1 MPSSLIFSAAYG
13 SLGDVAPILAV
24 VKEVLLAGKP
34 EVESVTVIVN
44 AYFQP
49 HCAAL
54 VALGARVETLGSAP
68 EYAAALADV
77 AGRWNGPQDTIA
89 MWLSGLEQHYALFV
103 RLEEEAASRGCRA
116 TFVGHPL
123 DVAVRILEEARS
135 ARAMTVVL
143 QPWMLRSVGNQP
155 SQYEYMPVF
164 SCYPACIK
172 AGVYKLQDLVVD
184 SVFAAPINAFRA
196 KLGLAPVARIYH
208 TWFQCAGLLGLWP
221 DWLASDAPAHDW
233 PERLRLCGFAFP
245 SDAADSAPERGA
257 DLSSPRGDIS
267 DELRAFIADA
277 KAAGAPL
284 CVITLGTSPPP
295 YAARLFA
302 SAADACARIGARALL
317 LCCVESLLPPAPL
330 PAHVMA
336 CSFAPFDVVLQHAA
350 VFVYNGGF
358 GGFSQALRAGIAHV
372 IIPGRFDQ
380 PHNAVTVTKMGVG
393 VRLPVRALN
402 PRRLAAALRSAM
414 APGVGVKCKAFAAMV
429 AANDSA
435 SGARIAAEH
444 IVAFAAAS

>member
-13 SLGDVAPILAV
+13 SMGDVAPVLAV
-24 VKEVLLAGKP
+24 VKEVLLAGSA
-34 EVESVTVIVN
+34 EVESVTLIVN

-68 EYAAALADV
+68 EYAALLSDV
-77 AGRWNGPQDTIA
+77 AKRWDRPQDVIA
-89 MWLSGLEQHYALFV
+89 TWLSGLEQHYALLV
-103 RLEEEAASRGCRA
+103 RLQEEAASRGCRA
-116 TFVGHPL
+116 TFIGHPL

-135 ARAMTVVL
+135 AHAMTVVL

-155 SQYEYMPVF
+155 SQFEYMPVF

-172 AGVYKLQDLVVD
+172 SSVYKLQDLVVD

-221 DWLASDAPAHDW
+221 QWLASDEPAHDW

-245 SDAADSAPERGA
+245 SNDNAPERDA
-257 DLSSPRGDIS
+257 DLSSPRGDMS
-267 DELRAFIADA
+267 DQLRAFIAGA

-284 CVITLGTSPPP
+284 CVFTLGTSPPP

-302 SAADACARIGARALL
+302 SAADACARVGARALL
-317 LCCVESLLPPAPL
+317 LCSVESLLPSAPL
-330 PAHVMA
+330 PSHVMA

-350 VFVYNGGF
+350 VFTYNGGF
-358 GGFSQALRAGIAHV
+358 GGFSQALRAGVAQCV
-372 IIPGRFDQ
+372 VPGRFDQ
-380 PHNAVTVTKMGVG
+380 PHNALTVTKMGVG
-393 VRLPVRALN
+393 VRLPVRALS

-414 APGVGVKCKAFAAMV
+414 APGIGVKCKAFAAKV

-435 SGARIAAEH
+435 SGARIAAQH
-444 IVAFAAAS
+444 IVAFAASS